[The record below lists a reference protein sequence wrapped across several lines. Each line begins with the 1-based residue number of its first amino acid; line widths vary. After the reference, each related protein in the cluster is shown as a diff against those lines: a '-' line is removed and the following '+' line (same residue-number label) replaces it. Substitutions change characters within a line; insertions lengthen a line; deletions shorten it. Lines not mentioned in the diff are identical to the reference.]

1 MSLGT
6 SQYESLPGFSPSSTL
21 GPRTAVDYWKLPEGE
36 PIELIQGRLIV
47 SPAPNFLHQTIS
59 LLLSEILLKA
69 ARQSGGR
76 ASAAPIDVLLAD
88 HTILQPDLV
97 YISKSRRGIIK
108 PRIEGAPDLVIEI
121 LSESN
126 SRRDRVDKL
135 NLYAEFGVA
144 EYWIVDPDGRQ
155 FDFLLHNTKKGI
167 AGKFEIQTQHD
178 DCYQS
183 PRLPELTIQLA
194 NFWREVEQL
203 TSHEA

>member
-1 MSLGT
+1 MSIGT

-21 GPRTAVDYWKLPEGE
+21 GQRTAADYWALPEGE

-59 LLLSEILLKA
+59 LLLSEILLQA
-69 ARQSGGR
+69 ARQGGGR
-76 ASAAPIDVLLAD
+76 ASAAPIDVILAD

-97 YISKSRRGIIK
+97 YISKSRRGIVK
-108 PRIEGAPDLVIEI
+108 PRVEGAPDLVIEI

-144 EYWIVDPDGRQ
+144 EYWIVDPNERQ
-155 FDFLLHNTKKGI
+155 FDFLLHNSKKGSE
-167 AGKFEIQTQHD
+167 GKFEIQSQHD

-183 PRLPELTIQLA
+183 PRLPELAIQLA
-194 NFWREVEQL
+194 DFWKEVERH
-203 TSHEA
+203 TSDET